1 MILIQ
6 MILIALL
13 AVVIF
18 TFIGY
23 IPGTDETSVLMPI
36 TLALVLTNIAPI
48 LILTFFIAAI
58 VTLNLTNM
66 MPAALV
72 SLPGGVLSSPTI
84 EHTLKVKQEHQS
96 PRLIRKIA
104 AAAFLG
110 VIITIP
116 LSFLIS
122 QLILPFANT
131 IKPYAAYLFLF
142 GAIFLALNSK
152 NKGLSLVS
160 IIPLGLLFQA
170 FRALYWHFEIVSLE
184 TNITTSFFLAI
195 TVGPLVHSLINLFDP
210 IQRQALTRTGCKYF
224 KVPKDDHK
232 TSLNPFK
239 ILSKE
244 ELKNASLATIISN
257 FLFVLSPVGLIIL
270 LGESLGK
277 KTSKQNQPYLTV
289 SIMSALAQSTYLS
302 GIIIPLFALGIPLSP
317 TAIGPGSALFNA
329 PPIYTLENNLHFQL
343 SSAQFVGAV
352 VVGALIALAITYFII
367 SRYASKITSFIL
379 KKVPHEAVLG
389 LFVGF
394 VVLLSY
400 MEAGVVNVFG
410 VFIISYISGS
420 LNKLGVNVGV
430 QFMTLY
436 AAPFLLGWL
445 M

>member
-1 MILIQ
+1 MAFRHLYWGLGI
-6 MILIALL
+6 
-13 AVVIF
+13 V
-18 TFIGY
+18 
-23 IPGTDETSVLMPI
+23 ETSK
-36 TLALVLTNIAPI
+36 T
-48 LILTFFIAAI
+48 
-58 VTLNLTNM
+58 
-66 MPAALV
+66 
-72 SLPGGVLSSPTI
+72 
-84 EHTLKVKQEHQS
+84 
-96 PRLIRKIA
+96 
-104 AAAFLG
+104 
-110 VIITIP
+110 
-116 LSFLIS
+116 
-122 QLILPFANT
+122 
-131 IKPYAAYLFLF
+131 
-142 GAIFLALNSK
+142 
-152 NKGLSLVS
+152 
-160 IIPLGLLFQA
+160 
-170 FRALYWHFEIVSLE
+170 
-184 TNITTSFFLAI
+184 ITTSFFLGI
-195 TVGPLVHSLINLFDP
+195 TIGPLIISLLSLLNKDLKNNLTVSSYKE
-210 IQRQALTRTGCKYF
+210 ISIEENQEKI
-224 KVPKDDHK
+224 K
-232 TSLNPFK
+232 LNPFK

-244 ELKNASLATIISN
+244 ELKNASLATVISN

-277 KTSKQNQPYLTV
+277 KTTKQSQPYLTV

-343 SSAQFVGAV
+343 TSGQFVSAV